1 MLTEANIWSNIWVSK
16 RLETQGGE
24 ADARAALLLLLWPE
38 EQQGGEDD
46 GERPVTSVMQRMCVC
61 VPVCVY
67 E

>member
-1 MLTEANIWSNIWVSK
+1 MSK

-24 ADARAALLLLLWPE
+24 ADARAALLVLLWPE

-46 GERPVTSVMQRMCVC
+46 GERPVTSVMQRMRVC